1 MSSSPSSVNRRPPGP
16 LALGLES
23 LGKKI
28 SIGWSP
34 SRAASSP
41 SRAAPTRPHWAMASF
56 PVVQASSDT
65 SVGIARDAFNTFFSE
80 TGAGKHVPRALSSHT
95 RKMMR
100 TTSPVDITQAQ
111 NVLGNKGTEI
121 AKVAHRRTDAEAG
134 VEALD
139 AVQQSV
145 VVAASAT
152 SFPHQRGRV
161 NGSES

>member
-1 MSSSPSSVNRRPPGP
+1 VQVFSVLRLHPCASIQVGNSCWELYCLEHGIQPD
-16 LALGLES
+16 GLM
-23 LGKKI
+23 
-28 SIGWSP
+28 P
-34 SRAASSP
+34 N
-41 SRAAPTRPHWAMASF
+41 
-56 PVVQASSDT
+56 DT

-95 RKMMR
+95 RKMLR

-152 SFPHQRGRV
+152 SFPHQHGRV
-161 NGSES
+161 NGS